1 MSTKLFAVSVLWL
14 CALAAPFAAT
24 AAVPPQAPFAQAVGE
39 PTCPG
44 NGGLVKANVVA
55 LDQAIVLNR
64 LGAALPNGMIFA
76 LAEDVC
82 LKGPVHDGEVTCLAG
97 PPSPGHVTLR
107 PGKRPRPLVLRVNQG
122 QCLEI
127 TFTNLLSP
135 VPVPVTHPAP
145 SAETQPATRTASLH
159 VQGMEWVKD
168 AGDDGSWVGANAS
181 SLVAAS
187 SGAPQTHIYT
197 LYAEHEGSFLLY
209 STGDTYTANAGGD
222 GGQLAFGLFGAVHVE
237 PKGAEWYR
245 SQVTAEDLKLATRGT
260 TPAGQPI
267 LDYHAR
273 YPASHRRAGQPIL
286 NMVDCPDEEKAG
298 CPYGGRI
305 VHGDL
310 TALITGRDRN
320 GQPGPF
326 PPSDGI
332 HPAPVFNP
340 AYALPDRL
348 QPYREFTIIYHELF
362 QAVQAF
368 DEMYANSLNVDGN
381 GADNFAFNY
390 GTGGIA
396 SEILANRLGVG
407 PMGNCPSCKYEE
419 FFLTSWAVGDPAMV
433 VDNPATDA
441 CTPSGLCDDQTTA
454 CDPDLP
460 NPNPACLVSLVPPQ
474 KARQTTATFAGTLNG
489 TCTFTGQYTCDN
501 SKKATRALYPDDPS
515 NVYHSYLSD
524 HTKFRILHAGVDL
537 HHVHH
542 QHAHQWLHSPDT
554 PNGYYTDSQT
564 FGPGSAFTLEMVY
577 NGSGNVNQT
586 VGDSIFHCHFYP
598 HFAGGM
604 WSLWRVH
611 DVLETGTPMKDRRP
625 APSQRALPDGEIAA
639 GTPIPAVVP
648 LPSLPMAPMPA
659 VVQLSQDGTQYQV
672 CDKKGGRC
680 VSPFAAAGLDPK
692 LYANPGYPF
701 FIPGIA
707 GQRAPHPPLD
717 FARENPDDPKSA
729 ALDGGL
735 PRHLIRGCSAAGG
748 CVTTPPLNA
757 VDFSKTL
764 DKVAAFQLP
773 EAGTGVE
780 RLAMAVHGQ
789 RFHATYTQ
797 APKPSPSQFIL
808 NGLPAVPG
816 APYADPC
823 INYSR
828 QGGKP
833 PGLVTRRYKAADI
846 QLDAVF
852 NKEGWHFPQQ
862 RMLALW
868 GDVQDTLAGKRAPE
882 PLFFRANSGECIEY
896 TLANLVPNVYEL
908 DDFQVRTP
916 TDILG
921 QHIHLVK
928 FDVTSSDGAT
938 NGFNYEDGTFSPDE
952 VTERIR
958 AINAGGGLLPNAA
971 AKSGGQPLT
980 AKALPFFGPGPGG
993 RWMGAQATI
1002 QRWYADPLFDGDRHD
1017 PPQALAVDRT
1027 LRTVFTHDHFG
1038 PSTHQQA
1045 GLYAGLVIEPKGSLW
1060 YRNEDPAATPF
1071 GGVDPQTGRPLPSR
1085 TVTGAGGVKVSDG
1098 GPTTWQAVIETPNKG
1113 ASFREFV
1120 FAVQDT
1126 TLTYSPFAGTVV
1138 NPSAGQ
1144 GWCSA
1149 GGGSCTPATAA
1160 TPASGCGA
1168 GVCYAYGFCSNN
1180 PQIPCKLATW
1190 QSAEDTSACGYAQA
1204 TCNTVAGVPGQVV
1217 AYQPLNVFAKPASS
1231 PVVLSNI
1238 ATWNTLPI
1246 DAPNKIA
1253 AEIITLAGGSNS
1265 FSMNY
1270 RNEPLWPRIIDPKTQ
1285 KPSMSGTLGD
1295 LSYVYTSQVRPWI
1308 PATGPYP
1315 PLTRDVQPGDPFT
1328 PLLRSYAGDDVQV
1341 RTLVTGQ
1348 INPHNLAIHGV
1359 HWLSQPGWVDSGW
1372 RGSQVMG
1379 ISEHFEQIFRLPSW
1393 VSTPVTGGGAGTGKQ
1408 ADYLLM
1414 AGAAAVEQA
1423 GGNWSLLRAYGNR
1436 RDDLRPLPQ
1445 NQDPAR
1451 AASLP
1456 VCPAQPKPPHRNR
1469 SYTVVALPGSLSY
1482 TSLSGG
1488 VSDPNAIL
1496 YFKVEDLRL
1505 GRDDCPH
1512 PPTAACVPKHPEKLE
1527 PLVLR
1532 ANAGDCV
1539 TVKLYNFLNAA
1550 SLPAGAPAPNLPAPV
1565 QTCPPTFA
1573 LTCAAGGTTPA
1584 CLPSNTSSRVGL
1596 HPQLPTF
1603 DASTSDGFNVGANPV
1618 QTAEPGRSVTYTWYA
1633 GNIDVR
1639 NPVDPYVP
1647 IEFGASNLLPSDVVN
1662 HYQHGLFGALVIEP
1676 EGATGWQEKDGI
1688 KARVQPGNGP
1698 AFQEFVLATQD
1709 GLANPPSPAFALG
1722 ATPPGGLLTAVNYTT
1737 MLPNFSGIACTEA
1750 GDVSCLFSNS
1760 AQCCAVPLVNGAC
1773 PSGSAVPC
1781 NQFAAASPAQCC
1793 SKALVNGA
1801 CPAGSSTPCNQPPL
1815 PLLTACAGEPVRF
1828 RLIHPGGLN
1837 LNQVFELYG
1846 HVWTETPY
1854 ESLGLGCAPQTTQTN
1869 LYSSSIVSNQR
1880 GCTPQKLAAA
1890 LPLALLKAPAAAV
1903 PATSFLPSYR
1913 NDRRNDDQK
1922 DSLSIWQGSRSGH
1935 GPSNHFDVL
1944 IEKAGGSNAVPGD
1957 YLFRSYPAAQL
1968 DRGLWGIFRVQSC
1981 NQADAGTADGA
1992 AAAKG
1997 GGGR

>member
-1 MSTKLFAVSVLWL
+1 MRAKLVPFVVLLLGLAVV
-14 CALAAPFAAT
+14 PQEAT
-24 AAVPPQAPFAQAVGE
+24 AAVPPQAPYAAAAGE
-39 PTCPG
+39 PACPG
-44 NGGLVKANVVA
+44 NGGLVKADVVA

-76 LAEDVC
+76 LAVDVC
-82 LKGPVHDGEVTCLAG
+82 LPGGPVIDGQPTCAVG
-97 PPSPGHVTLR
+97 PPSPGHVMLR

-127 TFTNLLSP
+127 TFTNLLNP
-135 VPVPVTHPAP
+135 TPQAVTVPSA
-145 SAETQPATRTASLH
+145 SAETQPATRAASVH
-159 VQGMEWVKD
+159 VQGVEWVKD
-168 AGDDGSWVGANAS
+168 SADDGSWVGANAS
-181 SLVAAS
+181 SLVNP
-187 SGAPQTHIYT
+187 GDPPHVYT
-197 LYAEHEGSFLLY
+197 LYAAHEGSFLLY
-209 STGDTYTANAGGD
+209 STGDTYSGNVAGD
-222 GGQLAFGLFGAVHVE
+222 GGTLAFGLFGAVHVE
-237 PKGAEWYR
+237 PQGAEWYR
-245 SQVTAEDLKLATRGT
+245 SQVTADDLKLATKGHT
-260 TPAGQPI
+260 AAGQPI
-267 LDYHAR
+267 LDYHAV
-273 YPASHRRAGQPIL
+273 
-286 NMVDCPDEEKAG
+286 NKAG
-298 CPYGGRI
+298 LPVLNLLTCPNEAKEGCPFGGRI
-305 VHGDL
+305 VHSDL
-310 TALITGRDRN
+310 TALITGRGKD

-326 PPSDGI
+326 PENASK
-332 HPAPVFNP
+332 APVFNP

-368 DEMYANSLNVDGN
+368 DQMYANGLNVDGN
-381 GADNFAFNY
+381 GSDNFAFNY
-390 GTGGIA
+390 GAGGIA

-407 PMGNCPSCKYEE
+407 PMGSCPSCKYEE

-433 VDNPATDA
+433 VDHPATDS
-441 CTPSGLCDDQTTA
+441 CVPTGICDDQKTA

-460 NPNPACLVSLVPPQ
+460 NPNPACPTTSATVL
-474 KARQTTATFAGTLNG
+474 KARQVSFTG
-489 TCTFTGQYTCDN
+489 TCTFTSKYKCDTN
-501 SKKATRALYPDDPS
+501 QKATRAFYPDDPS
-515 NVYHSYLSD
+515 NVYHSYISD

-542 QHAHQWLHSPDT
+542 QHAHQWFHSPDT

-564 FGPGSAFTLEMVY
+564 FGPGSTFTLEMVY

-611 DVLETGTPMKDRRP
+611 DVLETGTLMKGARP
-625 APSQRALPDGEIAA
+625 VPGQRALPDGEIAA

-648 LPSLPMAPMPA
+648 LPSLPMAPVPA
-659 VVQLSQDGTQYQV
+659 PVKLSADGTQYQV
-672 CDKKGGRC
+672 CNRQGASC
-680 VSPFAAAGLDPK
+680 VSPFSTAQLDPK

-701 FIPGIA
+701 FIPGIG

-717 FARENPDDPKSA
+717 FAHENPDDPRSA
-729 ALDGGL
+729 TLDGGL
-735 PRHLIRGCSAAGG
+735 PRHLIRGCSVNGG
-748 CVTTPPLNA
+748 CATTPPLNS

-764 DKVAAFQLP
+764 QKVSAFQLP
-773 EAGTGVE
+773 EGGTGVE
-780 RLAMAVHGQ
+780 QLAMATHGQ
-789 RFHATYTQ
+789 RFHATFTQ
-797 APKPSPSQFIL
+797 EAKPKPAQFVL
-808 NGLPAVPG
+808 NGLPATAG

-828 QGGKP
+828 AGGKP
-833 PGLVTRRYKAADI
+833 AGLVTRRYKAADI

-868 GDVQDTLAGKRAPE
+868 GDVQDTLAGQRAPE

-958 AINAGGGLLPNAA
+958 AINAGGGLAA
-971 AKSGGQPLT
+971 GGDILGPKRQLT

-993 RWMGAQATI
+993 HWLGAQATI
-1002 QRWYADPLFDGDRHD
+1002 QRWYADPLFDGPRHD
-1017 PPQALAVDRT
+1017 PPAPLAVDRT

-1060 YRNEDPAATPF
+1060 YGNETTGGPF
-1071 GGVDPQTGRPLPSR
+1071 GGVDPKTGQPLPGR
-1085 TVTGAGGVKVSDG
+1085 TVTGAGGPPVRDG
-1098 GPTTWQAVIETPNKG
+1098 GPTTWQAVIETPESK

-1120 FAVQDT
+1120 FAVQDS
-1126 TLTYSPFAGTVV
+1126 TLTYTPFAPTVV
-1138 NPSAGQ
+1138 NPFAGQ
-1144 GWCSA
+1144 GWCSV
-1149 GGGSCTPATAA
+1149 GGGACTPATV
-1160 TPASGCGA
+1160 TKPASGCA
-1168 GVCYAYGFCSNN
+1168 TGVCNAYGFCSNN
-1180 PQIPCKLATW
+1180 TQLKCKPATW
-1190 QSAEDTSACGYAQA
+1190 QSDEDISACNYAQA
-1204 TCNTVAGVPGQVV
+1204 TCNLVAGVPGQVV
-1217 AYQPLNVFAKPASS
+1217 AYQPLNVFAGGKPA
-1231 PVVLSNI
+1231 VVSEI
-1238 ATWNTLPI
+1238 ATWKTQPI
-1246 DAPNKIA
+1246 DAPNKVA

-1270 RNEPLWPRIIDPKTQ
+1270 RNEPLYPRIIDPATQ
-1285 KPSMSGTLGD
+1285 QPSTTGTLGD
-1295 LSYVYTSQVRPWI
+1295 LAYVYTSQPRPWL

-1315 PLTRDVQPGDPFT
+1315 PLTKDVLPGDPFT

-1393 VSTPVTGGGAGTGKQ
+1393 VSTPTVGTGKQ

-1414 AGAAAVEQA
+1414 AGAAAIEQA

-1445 NQDPAR
+1445 NQDPAH

-1456 VCPAQPKPPHRNR
+1456 VCPAKPVPPHQNR
-1469 SYTVVALPGSLSY
+1469 SYTVVALPGSLTY
-1482 TSLSGG
+1482 TSLQGG
-1488 VSDPNAIL
+1488 TSDPNAIL
-1496 YFKVEDLRL
+1496 YFKLEDLN
-1505 GRDDCPH
+1505 CPPG
-1512 PPTAACVPKHPEKLE
+1512 PPSSSCTPKHPDKIE

-1539 TVKLYNFLNAA
+1539 SVTLYNFLASS
-1550 SLPAGAPAPNLPAPV
+1550 SLPAGASAPNLPPPP
-1565 QTCPPTFA
+1565 QTNPPTFG
-1573 LTCAAGGTTPA
+1573 LTCASKAAASP
-1584 CLPSNTSSRVGL
+1584 CLPSNTSSSVGL

-1603 DASTSDGFNVGANPV
+1603 DASTSDGFNVGANPA
-1618 QTAEPGRSVTYTWYA
+1618 QTAVIGKSVTYTWYA
-1633 GNIDVR
+1633 GNVDVR
-1639 NPVDPYVP
+1639 NPLDPYIP
-1647 IEFGASNLLPSDVVN
+1647 IELGASNLLPSDIVN

-1676 EGATGWQEKDGI
+1676 EGATGWQAADG
-1688 KARVQPGNGP
+1688 AEAHVQPASGP
-1698 AFQEFVLATQD
+1698 AFHEFVVATQD
-1709 GLANPPSPAFALG
+1709 GMADPPTPAGTLG
-1722 ATPPGGLLTAVNYTT
+1722 AAALNAVNFKT
-1737 MLPNFSGIACTEA
+1737 MQPNFSGIACTTA
-1750 GDVSCLFSNS
+1750 GDVSCLLSNT
-1760 AQCCAVPLVNGAC
+1760 AQCCSTALVKGAC
-1773 PSGSAVPC
+1773 PSGSSVPC
-1781 NQFAAASPAQCC
+1781 NQGH
-1793 SKALVNGA
+1793 V
-1801 CPAGSSTPCNQPPL
+1801 

-1828 RLIHPGGLN
+1828 RLVHPGGVITN
-1837 LNQVFELYG
+1837 EVFELYG

-1854 ESLGLGCAPQTTQTN
+1854 ESTGLLGCAPQTTQTN
-1869 LYSSSIVSNQR
+1869 LYASSIISNQR
-1880 GCTPQKLAAA
+1880 GCVA
-1890 LPLALLKAPAAAV
+1890 LPGA
-1903 PATSFLPSYR
+1903 SFLASYGSPR
-1913 NDRRNDDQK
+1913 G

-1935 GPSNHFDVL
+1935 GPGNHFDIV
-1944 IEKAGGSNAVPGD
+1944 IDKAGGSNAVSGD
-1957 YLFRSYPAAQL
+1957 YLFRTYPADQFDL
-1968 DRGLWGIFRVQSC
+1968 GLWGIFRVQSC
-1981 NQADAGTADGA
+1981 NKAEAVAPPNASSIGE
-1992 AAAKG
+1992 

>member
-1 MSTKLFAVSVLWL
+1 VLLCLAV
-14 CALAAPFAAT
+14 ALVPQAVNG
-24 AAVPPQAPFAQAVGE
+24 AVPPQAPFPQAAGE

-44 NGGLVKANVVA
+44 SGGLVKADVVA

-64 LGAALPNGMIFA
+64 LGASLPNGMIFA
-76 LAEDVC
+76 LANDVC
-82 LKGPVHDGEVTCLAG
+82 APGGPVIDGQPTCGPGSPSAG
-97 PPSPGHVTLR
+97 KVMLR

-127 TFTNLLSP
+127 TFTNLLNP
-135 VPVPVTHPAP
+135 AAQAVTVPPA
-145 SAETQPATRTASLH
+145 SAETQPATRAASVH

-168 AGDDGSWVGANAS
+168 SADDGSWVGANGS
-181 SLVAAS
+181 SLVKPRDPA
-187 SGAPQTHIYT
+187 HVYT
-197 LYAEHEGSFLLY
+197 LYAAHEGSFLLY
-209 STGDTYTANAGGD
+209 STGDTYSGNAGGD
-222 GGQLAFGLFGAVHVE
+222 GGTLAFGLFGAVHVE
-237 PKGAEWYR
+237 PQGAEWYR
-245 SQVTAEDLKLATRGT
+245 SQVTADDLKLATKGV
-260 TPAGQPI
+260 TPGRQPI
-267 LDYHAR
+267 LDYHAL
-273 YPASHRRAGQPIL
+273 YPGGLQQAGLPIL
-286 NMVDCPDEEKAG
+286 NMITCPNEAKEG
-298 CPYGGRI
+298 CPFGGRI
-305 VHGDL
+305 VHSDL
-310 TALITGRDRN
+310 TAMITGRGPD

-326 PPSDGI
+326 PANASL
-332 HPAPVFNP
+332 APVFNP

-348 QPYREFTIIYHELF
+348 QPYRELTIIYHELY

-390 GTGGIA
+390 GAGGIA

-433 VDNPATDA
+433 VDHPATDS
-441 CTPSGLCDDQTTA
+441 CTPSGLCDDNKTS
-454 CDPDLP
+454 CDPDLS
-460 NPNPACLVSLVPPQ
+460 NPNPACPVTSSAVL
-474 KARQTTATFAGTLNG
+474 KAKQVTFTG
-489 TCTFTGQYTCDN
+489 TCTFTGQYSCD
-501 SKKATRALYPDDPS
+501 SKQKATRAFYPDDPS
-515 NVYHSYLSD
+515 NVYHSYISD

-542 QHAHQWLHSPDT
+542 QHAHQWFHSPDT

-611 DVLETGTPMKDRRP
+611 DVLETGTPMKDGKP
-625 APSQRALPDGEIAA
+625 VPLQRALPDGEIAA
-639 GTPIPAVVP
+639 GTPIPALVP
-648 LPSLPMAPMPA
+648 LPSLPMAPQPA
-659 VVQLSQDGTQYQV
+659 PVRLSQDGTQYQV
-672 CDKKGGRC
+672 CDGLGANC
-680 VSPFAAAGLDPK
+680 VSPFATTRLDPK
-692 LYANPGYPF
+692 IYANPGYPF
-701 FIPGIA
+701 FIPGIG

-717 FARENPDDPKSA
+717 FAHENPDDPHSA

-735 PRHLIRGCSAAGG
+735 PRHLIRGCDDPSGKGG
-748 CVTTPPLNA
+748 CVSTPPLNA

-764 DKVAAFQLP
+764 EKVRAFELP
-773 EAGTGVE
+773 EGGTGVE
-780 RLAMAVHGQ
+780 QLAMAFHGQ
-789 RFHATYTQ
+789 RFHSTFTQ
-797 APKPSPSQFIL
+797 AVKPAPAQFIL
-808 NGLPAVPG
+808 NGLPAVAG

-828 QGGKP
+828 AGGKP
-833 PGLVTRRYKAADI
+833 AGLVTRRYKAADI

-868 GDVQDTLAGKRAPE
+868 GDVESTLAGKRAPE

-958 AINAGGGLLPNAA
+958 AINAGGGLAA
-971 AKSGGQPLT
+971 GAGTGSPTRRLA

-993 RWMGAQATI
+993 RWLGAQATI
-1002 QRWYADPLFDGDRHD
+1002 QRWYADPLFDGPRHD
-1017 PPQALAVDRT
+1017 PPAALAVDRT

-1060 YRNEDPAATPF
+1060 YGNESTAGAPF
-1071 GGVDPQTGRPLPSR
+1071 GGVTPTGQPLPGR
-1085 TVTGAGGVKVSDG
+1085 TVTGVNGLSVRDG
-1098 GPTTWQAVIETPNKG
+1098 GPTTWQAVIETPVSK

-1120 FAVQDT
+1120 FAVQDS
-1126 TLTYSPFAGTVV
+1126 TLTYSPFASTVV
-1138 NPSAGQ
+1138 NPFAGQ

-1149 GGGSCTPATAA
+1149 GGGACTPATA
-1160 TPASGCGA
+1160 TRPAAGCGT

-1180 PQIPCKLATW
+1180 TQVRCKLATW
-1190 QSAEDTSACGYAQA
+1190 QSDEDVSACKYAQA

-1217 AYQPLNVFAKPASS
+1217 AYQPLNVFAGGTAT
-1231 PVVLSNI
+1231 VLPNI
-1238 ATWNTLPI
+1238 ATWGTLPI
-1246 DAPNKIA
+1246 DAPNKVA
-1253 AEIITLAGGSNS
+1253 AEVITLAGGSNS

-1270 RNEPLWPRIIDPKTQ
+1270 RNEPLYPRIIDPSTQ
-1285 KPSMSGTLGD
+1285 KPSTSGTLGD
-1295 LSYVYTSQVRPWI
+1295 MAYAYTSQVRPWLTD
-1308 PATGPYP
+1308 TGPYP
-1315 PLTRDVQPGDPFT
+1315 PLTQGLLPGDPFT

-1393 VSTPVTGGGAGTGKQ
+1393 VSTPAPGTSAGTGKQ

-1414 AGAAAVEQA
+1414 AGAAAIEQA
-1423 GGNWSLLRAYGNR
+1423 GGNWSLLRAYGDR
-1436 RDDLRPLPQ
+1436 RSDLRPLPQ
-1445 NQDPAR
+1445 NQNPSQAG
-1451 AASLP
+1451 SIP
-1456 VCPAQPKPPHRNR
+1456 VCPAKLTLPHQNR
-1469 SYTVVALPGSLSY
+1469 SYTVVALPASVTY
-1482 TSLSGG
+1482 TSLQGG
-1488 VSDPNAIL
+1488 ITDPNAVL
-1496 YFKVEDLRL
+1496 YYKLEDLN
-1505 GRDDCPH
+1505 CTTPSASC
-1512 PPTAACVPKHPEKLE
+1512 TPKRATPE

-1539 TVKLYNFLNAA
+1539 TVKLYNFLTAA
-1550 SLPAGAPAPNLPAPV
+1550 SLPAGASAPNLPAPA
-1565 QTCPPTFA
+1565 QTNPPTFG
-1573 LTCAAGGTTPA
+1573 LTCASGGTTTP
-1584 CLPSNTSSRVGL
+1584 CYTSNTSSAVGL

-1603 DASTSDGFNVGANPV
+1603 DASTSDGFNVGANPY
-1618 QTAEPGRSVTYTWYA
+1618 QTAAISGGSPVTYTWYA
-1633 GNIDVR
+1633 GNVDVH
-1639 NPVDPYVP
+1639 NPGNPYIP
-1647 IEFGASNLLPSDVVN
+1647 IELGASNLLPSDVVN

-1676 EGATGWQEKDGI
+1676 EGAGGWSAADGI
-1688 KARVQPGNGP
+1688 EAHVKPRTGP
-1698 AFQEFVLATQD
+1698 AFHEFVLATQD
-1709 GLANPPSPAFALG
+1709 GLANPPSPAGTLG
-1722 ATPPGGLLTAVNYTT
+1722 AAALNAFNFKT
-1737 MLPNFSGIACTEA
+1737 MLPNFSGINCATS
-1750 GDVSCLFSNS
+1750 GDVSCILSNS
-1760 AQCCAVPLVNGAC
+1760 AKCCTTALVKGVC
-1773 PSGSAVPC
+1773 VGGVSANC
-1781 NQFAAASPAQCC
+1781 NQ
-1793 SKALVNGA
+1793 
-1801 CPAGSSTPCNQPPL
+1801 NQVPT
-1815 PLLTACAGEPVRF
+1815 LTACAGEPVRL
-1828 RLIHPGGLN
+1828 RLLHPGGVITN
-1837 LNQVFELYG
+1837 EVFELYG

-1854 ESLGLGCAPQTTQTN
+1854 ESTGLLGCAPQTTQTN

-1880 GCTPQKLAAA
+1880 GCVPSALAG
-1890 LPLALLKAPAAAV
+1890 
-1903 PATSFLPSYR
+1903 ATFLPSYGAPR
-1913 NDRRNDDQK
+1913 PRLDSPSGR

-1935 GPSNHFDVL
+1935 GPGNHFDIL
-1944 IEKAGGSNAVPGD
+1944 IEKAGGSNSVSGD
-1957 YLFRSYPAAQL
+1957 YLFRTYPADQFDL
-1968 DRGLWGIFRVQSC
+1968 GLWGIFRVQSC
-1981 NQADAGTADGA
+1981 KQSEAATPAVPVTAGSAPRTAE
-1992 AAAKG
+1992 G
-1997 GGGR
+1997 GSR